1 MARQEALRGISD
13 RPRLSAVLA
22 LLKPHTWFPP
32 MWAYLC
38 GAVAAGATAASDWA
52 AAIVGVILAG
62 PLVCAMSQAVNDW
75 FDRDVDAINEP
86 DRPIPSGRIPGRWGL
101 YIGIGWSVL
110 SLAVAATLGFWVFV
124 AAVVGVALAW
134 AYSAPPL
141 RLKRNGWYGNTAVAL
156 CYEGLPWF
164 TAMAAL
170 TAAFPDSKAILV
182 AVLYS
187 FGAHG
192 IMTLNDFKSVKG
204 DATMGVRSIPVQLGI
219 PAAARL
225 ACVMMLAPQVVLIG
239 LLVFWQRPLFAWAIA
254 ALVLLQVLM
263 MVRLLRRPAEN
274 DYWYNATG
282 VPIFVLGMM
291 VTAFALRSMIGT
303 GAT

>member
-1 MARQEALRGISD
+1 
-13 RPRLSAVLA
+13 
-22 LLKPHTWFPP
+22 

-38 GAVAAGATAASDWA
+38 GVVAAGASAATDWGPA
-52 AAIVGVILAG
+52 VVGIVLAG

-75 FDRDVDAINEP
+75 FDREVDAINEP

-124 AAVVGVALAW
+124 AAMVGVALAW

-164 TAMAAL
+164 TAMAAM
-170 TAAFPDSKAILV
+170 TAAFPDSKAIIV
-182 AVLYS
+182 AALYS

-225 ACVMMLAPQVVLIG
+225 ACAMMLAPQFVLVG
-239 LLVFWQRPLFAWAIA
+239 SLAYWQRPLFALAIA
-254 ALVLLQVLM
+254 ALALVQIVM
-263 MVRLLRRPAEN
+263 MVRLLRRPQEN
-274 DYWYNATG
+274 DFWYNATG

-291 VTAFALRSMIGT
+291 VAAFALRSMIHA